1 MGVTPLGNLVKWRG
15 TVQGEGGGAAG
26 GRSPPA
32 QAQPANFAGG
42 ERRLRRRWKFVGA
55 SGEEGRKARPCSYL
69 GQFFAIVQR
78 FLAMGV
84 LFFREDMLR

>member
-1 MGVTPLGNLVKWRG
+1 MRWGVM
-15 TVQGEGGGAAG
+15 QGGGFAVGGNGQGPAG
-26 GRSPPA
+26 KR
-32 QAQPANFAGG
+32 
-42 ERRLRRRWKFVGA
+42 EGA
-55 SGEEGRKARPCSYL
+55 TGPRNHL